1 MKKLLLSLLVLLFS
15 GSLYAAVDLNT
26 ASVEELQA
34 VKGVGAS
41 KAEAIVQHRKQHGP
55 FKRVEELDNVKGFGK
70 KTVERLR
77 SEFTVSKPATK

>member
-26 ASVEELQA
+26 ASAEELQA

-77 SEFTVSKPATK
+77 SEFTVSQPDRK

>member
-77 SEFTVSKPATK
+77 SEFTVSKPGSK

>member
-1 MKKLLLSLLVLLFS
+1 MKKLLLTLLVLLFS

-55 FKRVEELDNVKGFGK
+55 FKRVEELDDVKGFGK

-77 SEFTVSKPATK
+77 SEFTVSKPDKK

>member
-41 KAEAIVQHRKQHGP
+41 KAEAIVQHRKQYGP
-55 FKRVEELDNVKGFGK
+55 FKRVEDLDNVKGFGK
-70 KTVERLR
+70 KTVERLQG
-77 SEFTVSKPATK
+77 EFTVSKPDKK

>member
-1 MKKLLLSLLVLLFS
+1 MKKLLLSLAVLLFS

-55 FKRVEELDNVKGFGK
+55 FKRVEDLDEVKGFGK

-77 SEFTVSKPATK
+77 SEFTVSKPDKK

>member
-1 MKKLLLSLLVLLFS
+1 MKKLLLTLLVLLFS

-70 KTVERLR
+70 KMVERLR
-77 SEFTVSKPATK
+77 SEFTVGKPESK

>member
-1 MKKLLLSLLVLLFS
+1 MKKLLLTLLVLLFS

-55 FKRVEELDNVKGFGK
+55 FKRVEELDDVKGFGK

-77 SEFTVSKPATK
+77 SEFTVGKPESK

>member
-1 MKKLLLSLLVLLFS
+1 MKKLLLSLSVLLFS

-70 KTVERLR
+70 KTVDRLR
-77 SEFTVSKPATK
+77 SEFTVSKPDKK

>member
-1 MKKLLLSLLVLLFS
+1 MKKLLLTLLVLLFS

-34 VKGVGAS
+34 VKGIGAS
-41 KAEAIVQHRKQHGP
+41 KAEAIVQHRKQHGL
-55 FKRVEELDNVKGFGK
+55 FKSVEDLDEVKGFGK

-77 SEFTVSKPATK
+77 SEFTVSKPDKK

>member
-1 MKKLLLSLLVLLFS
+1 MKKLLLSLLVLMFS

-26 ASVEELQA
+26 ASVAELKK

-55 FKRVEELDNVKGFGK
+55 FKRVEELDQVKGFGK

-77 SEFTVSKPATK
+77 SEFTVSNPDKK

>member
-26 ASVEELQA
+26 ASVEELRA
-34 VKGVGAS
+34 VKGIGAS

-55 FKRVEELDNVKGFGK
+55 FKRVEELDQVKGFGK

-77 SEFTVSKPATK
+77 SEFTVSKPDNK

>member
-1 MKKLLLSLLVLLFS
+1 MKKLLLTLLVLLFS

-77 SEFTVSKPATK
+77 SEFTVSKPESK

>member
-1 MKKLLLSLLVLLFS
+1 MKKLLLSMLVLLFS

-34 VKGVGAS
+34 VKGIGVS

-55 FKRVEELDNVKGFGK
+55 FKRVEELDEVKGFGK
-70 KTVERLR
+70 KSVERLR
-77 SEFTVSKPATK
+77 SELTVSKPDKK

>member
-1 MKKLLLSLLVLLFS
+1 MKKLLLTLLVLLFS

-26 ASVEELQA
+26 ASVDELQA

-41 KAEAIVQHRKQHGP
+41 KAQAIVQHRKQHGL
-55 FKRVEELDNVKGFGK
+55 FKSVEELDEVKGFGK

-77 SEFTVSKPATK
+77 SEFTVSKPDKK

>member
-26 ASVEELQA
+26 ASVEELRA
-34 VKGVGAS
+34 VKGIGAS

-55 FKRVEELDNVKGFGK
+55 FKRVEELDQVKGFGK

-77 SEFTVSKPATK
+77 SEFTVSKPDKK

>member
-1 MKKLLLSLLVLLFS
+1 MKKLLQSLLVLLFS

-55 FKRVEELDNVKGFGK
+55 FKRVEELDDVKGFGK

-77 SEFTVSKPATK
+77 SEFTVSKPDKK

>member
-1 MKKLLLSLLVLLFS
+1 MKKLLLTLLVLLFS

-34 VKGVGAS
+34 VKGIGAS

-55 FKRVEELDNVKGFGK
+55 FKRVEELDEVKGFGK
-70 KTVERLR
+70 KTVDRLR
-77 SEFTVSKPATK
+77 SEFTVSQPDKK

>member
-77 SEFTVSKPATK
+77 SEFTVSKPESK

>member
-41 KAEAIVQHRKQHGP
+41 KAEAIVQYRKQHGP
-55 FKRVEELDNVKGFGK
+55 FKRVDDLDSVKGFGK

-77 SEFTVSKPATK
+77 SEFTVGTPDKK

>member
-34 VKGVGAS
+34 VKGIGAS

-55 FKRVEELDNVKGFGK
+55 FKRVEELDEVKGFGK
-70 KTVERLR
+70 KTVDRLR
-77 SEFTVSKPATK
+77 SEFTVSQPDKK

>member
-55 FKRVEELDNVKGFGK
+55 FKRVEELDAVKGFGK

-77 SEFTVSKPATK
+77 SEFTVSQPDKK

>member
-1 MKKLLLSLLVLLFS
+1 MKKLLLTLSVLLFS

-55 FKRVEELDNVKGFGK
+55 FKRVEELDDVKGFGK

-77 SEFTVSKPATK
+77 SEFTVSKPDKK

>member
-1 MKKLLLSLLVLLFS
+1 MKKLLLTLAVLLFS

-26 ASVEELQA
+26 AGVEELQA

-70 KTVERLR
+70 KTVERLQ
-77 SEFTVSKPATK
+77 SEFTVSKPDKK

>member
-1 MKKLLLSLLVLLFS
+1 MKKLLLTLAVLLFS

-34 VKGVGAS
+34 VKGIGAS

-55 FKRVEELDNVKGFGK
+55 FKNVEELDQVKGFGK
-70 KTVERLR
+70 KSVEHLR
-77 SEFTVSKPATK
+77 SELTVSKPDKK

>member
-55 FKRVEELDNVKGFGK
+55 FKRVEELDDVKGFGK

-77 SEFTVSKPATK
+77 SEFTVSKPDKK

>member
-1 MKKLLLSLLVLLFS
+1 MKKLLLTLLVLLFS

-41 KAEAIVQHRKQHGP
+41 KAQAIVLHRKQHGP
-55 FKRVEELDNVKGFGK
+55 FKRVEELDEVKGFGK
-70 KTVERLR
+70 KTVERLQ
-77 SEFTVSKPATK
+77 SEFTVSKPDKK